1 MAPHSSTLAWKIP
14 WTEEPGGLQSM
25 GSLVHP
31 LFTLLSNLPTEGSG
45 IPTDK
50 GGTSPEQ
57 GEDGGKNKADHVI
70 YHSNQKN
77 LEKGRQTVNL
87 CRDITLGLS
96 PAISSFGC

>member
-1 MAPHSSTLAWKIP
+1 M
-14 WTEEPGGLQSM
+14 
-25 GSLVHP
+25 HP

-87 CRDITLGLS
+87 CWDFTLGLS
-96 PAISSFGC
+96 PAKLLVTWPISGTARAEFHVHAPKGSDELKLFKD